1 MSVAPLR
8 RRSASPD
15 GLWAPDRRAL
25 TVGLVLTVTLVAF
38 EALAVITILPAIK
51 DDLSGIR
58 LYGWVT
64 SAFVLSTL
72 IGIVVAGEQAD
83 RVGPARPF
91 AIGLAFFSV
100 GLVLGG
106 LAPTM
111 LVLVLARA
119 LQGLGAGVIP
129 AVAYVAIGRTYPD
142 ALRPRMFAVLSTAWV
157 VPGLIGPSISALVAT
172 HFHWRMVFFGL
183 IPLVLFA
190 GALTLP
196 ALRPLA
202 PEAVDGDAE
211 GEDGDGKRS
220 RSRLPLA
227 IRVSVGSGLVLSGLS
242 ARSLAGVPLVAAGL
256 LVGVPALVRLVP
268 PGTFRARPG
277 LPAAVLARGLLTFA
291 FFGADTYVPLG
302 FTDVLD
308 RSPAVASI
316 AITAATLA
324 WTAGAWVQS
333 HFATRWTSRR
343 LVRSGFGLIAT
354 GIGLVA
360 LGMSAGAVPLA
371 VPIVGWGV
379 AGLGMGLA
387 YAPIS
392 MTVLRAAAP
401 GQEGAATSAMQLCDN
416 LGFALGAGLG
426 GVAVAVGDAS
436 SWHPRSGILIAFA
449 LAGAV
454 AVAGQLESRRLP

>member
-8 RRSASPD
+8 RRTASPD

-72 IGIVVAGEQAD
+72 VGIVVAGEQAD

-106 LAPTM
+106 VAPTM

-172 HFHWRMVFFGL
+172 HFHWRLVFFGL

-202 PEAVDGDAE
+202 PEAVDGDD
-211 GEDGDGKRS
+211 EDGGERP

-242 ARSLAGVPLVAAGL
+242 ARSLAGLPLVVGGL

-333 HFATRWTSRR
+333 HFATRLTSRR
-343 LVRSGFGLIAT
+343 LVRSGFGLIAA

-360 LGMSAGAVPLA
+360 AGLAADAVPLP

-449 LAGAV
+449 LAAAV